1 MNTTTRVRV
10 LIHCRSAGT
19 DLFRTL
25 VSLACQTVGPQRL
38 NVVLAS
44 TTPQTHRTAEARL
57 LQNSLGFKDL
67 TVLDA
72 SGMHPSMALN
82 IAALEGRE
90 EVLAL
95 APEGA
100 RLSPRFVQSCLKA
113 LDAKNAQAAYPLHT
127 AGSPDATP
135 LVRLRPFST
144 EQLTRCN
151 PVGPAAL
158 IRRQAWENL
167 GGLRPGLQL
176 SQWELWL
183 RLALSGGGLVR
194 VPELLAFCRPL
205 HKLSPWQDGQAK
217 ALLVTT
223 LPGAFEPDVCRWAMA
238 HLRGDAWAQPFT
250 TGLIPAPR
258 DVQAMFAGLPVL
270 QRTRPLSWNGGTIL
284 TA

>member
-1 MNTTTRVRV
+1 MDTTTRVRV

-38 NVVLAS
+38 NILLAS
-44 TTPQTHRTAEARL
+44 TSPQAHSTAEAKL
-57 LQNSLGFKDL
+57 LQRSLGFKNL

-72 SGMHPSMALN
+72 AGMHPALALN
-82 IAALEGRE
+82 IAALDGRE

-95 APEGA
+95 VPEGT
-100 RLSPRFVQSCLKA
+100 RLSPRFVQTCLKA
-113 LDAKNAQAAYPLHT
+113 LDTKNVQAAYPLHT
-127 AGSPDATP
+127 AGSPDSTP
-135 LVRLRPFST
+135 LVRLRPFSV

-158 IRRQAWENL
+158 IRRTAWENL

-176 SQWELWL
+176 SQWDLWL
-183 RLALSGGGLVR
+183 RLALSGFGLVR

-217 ALLVTT
+217 ALLVTS

-238 HLRGDAWAQPFT
+238 LLRGDAWAQPFT
-250 TGLIPAPR
+250 AGLIPAPR
-258 DVQAMFAGLPVL
+258 DVLAMFAGLPML
-270 QRTRPLSWNGGTIL
+270 QRARPLSWNGGSIL

>member
-1 MNTTTRVRV
+1 METTTRIRV

-44 TTPQTHRTAEARL
+44 TMPQTHRTDEARM
-57 LQNSLGFKDL
+57 LQSSLGFKNL

-72 SGMHPSMALN
+72 AGMHPSLALN
-82 IAALEGRE
+82 SAAQDGQE

-100 RLSPRFVQSCLKA
+100 RLSPRFMQSCLKA
-113 LDAKNAQAAYPLHT
+113 LEANNAQAAYPLHT
-127 AGSPDATP
+127 AGAPDATP
-135 LVRLRPFST
+135 LVRLRPFSA
-144 EQLTRCN
+144 EQLTRAN

-158 IRRQAWENL
+158 IRRQCWERL

-176 SQWELWL
+176 SQWDLWL
-183 RLALSGGGLVR
+183 RLALSGYGLVR

-205 HKLSPWQDGQAK
+205 NRLSPWQDGQAK
-217 ALLVTT
+217 ALLVSS
-223 LPGAFEPDVCRWAMA
+223 LPGAFEPDVCRWALA
-238 HLRGDAWAQPFT
+238 HLRGDAWALPFT
-250 TGLIPAPR
+250 TGLIPSPR
-258 DVQAMFAGLPVL
+258 DVQDMFAGLSVP
-270 QRTRPLSWNGGTIL
+270 QRTRPLSWNGGSTL